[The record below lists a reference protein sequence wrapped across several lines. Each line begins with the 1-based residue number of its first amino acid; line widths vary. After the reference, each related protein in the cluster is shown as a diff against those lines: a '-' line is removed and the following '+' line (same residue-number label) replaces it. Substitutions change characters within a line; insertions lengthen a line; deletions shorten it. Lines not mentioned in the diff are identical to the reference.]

1 MTQIRP
7 ELTKKNELYISKHA
21 FYSVYH
27 FALQYDDWRQQYADM
42 IGSAQKGIDYNGM
55 PGGSSIGDPTARIAM
70 RSSVLGSNIRLIEH
84 TVLTA
89 GRDLYEWLLIGVTQ
103 EGVTYKY
110 LREKK
115 KIPCGKNEYY
125 RIRRLFYYLLS
136 QAIEE
141 RGLVD

>member
-7 ELTKKNELYISKHA
+7 TLAKKNELYISKHA

-27 FALQYDDWRQQYADM
+27 FALQYPEWKEQYADM
-42 IGSAQKGIDYNGM
+42 IGAASKAIDYSGM
-55 PGGSSIGDPTARIAM
+55 PGGTSIGDPTARIAM
-70 RSSVLGSNIRLIEH
+70 RSSVLGSNIRLVEH
-84 TVLTA
+84 TALTA
-89 GRDLYEWLLIGVTQ
+89 GKELYEWLMIGVTQ

-110 LREKK
+110 LRSKL

-125 RIRRLFYYLLS
+125 KIRRLFYYLLY

-141 RGLVD
+141 RGLIS